1 MKNTGFADFE
11 HYHVP
16 QAFIV
21 IEEGIYQAQ
30 ADMGDLSAGD
40 YVLPLCFQIE
50 SEEEN
55 ANCHYLLED
64 ILERYN
70 AFSPFAEVQGEEFVV
85 EFAVSDYLRQ
95 ARLAGID
102 TGEDESLP
110 GIRQLK
116 ADLLG
121 ARVIHRTVDRDDG
134 QFVELVI
141 EK

>member
-1 MKNTGFADFE
+1 MKNTGFADFD
-11 HYHVP
+11 HYHDT
-16 QAFIV
+16 QAFSV
-21 IEEGIYQAQ
+21 VEEGIYQALI
-30 ADMGDLSAGD
+30 DMGDLSAGD
-40 YVLPLCFQIE
+40 YVLPLCFHIE
-50 SEEEN
+50 EEEEN

-64 ILERYN
+64 ILDRYN
-70 AFSPFAEVQGEEFVV
+70 AFAPYAEVQGTEFVV

-121 ARVIHRTVDRDDG
+121 ARVTHRTVDREDG
-134 QFVELVI
+134 QFLELTI